1 MTFVIRNN
9 KGSDRFL
16 AGIGFDKDDS
26 TYRNS
31 THHSTD
37 FFDYF
42 F

>member
-16 AGIGFDKDDS
+16 ADLLDINDS
-26 TYRNS
+26 TYRS
-31 THHSTD
+31 IARHSTD

-42 F
+42 S